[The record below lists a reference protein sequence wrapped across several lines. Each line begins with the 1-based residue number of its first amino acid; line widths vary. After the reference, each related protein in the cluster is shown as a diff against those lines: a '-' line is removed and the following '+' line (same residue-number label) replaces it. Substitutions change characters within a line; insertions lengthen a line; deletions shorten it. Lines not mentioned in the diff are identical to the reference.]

1 MTIKDIAKLSGVG
14 VSTVSRVLN
23 DRPDVS
29 EESRR
34 RVLEVIA
41 EHNYLP
47 NNSARSL
54 VRTKSDAI
62 GLVVRGVQNPFYTDI
77 IRAIEH
83 KLDLAGY
90 TMVMR
95 QIASCDDEVKC
106 GAVMEREKRLQG
118 LIFLGGRSDY
128 SPAELAL
135 LNVPFVCCT
144 YTNAYGTLDPSK
156 YSSVSIAD
164 EQEAYRAVMEL
175 AQKGHRR
182 IAALTADPDDSSIS
196 QLRYSGYARAL
207 RELGIPPEEEDV
219 ICADDFTVESG
230 CRAMRERLKRPAD
243 FTAVFA
249 IADDM
254 AIGAMR
260 ALRESGRSI
269 PEDCSIIAIDGINVS
284 EYIHPMLTT
293 LCQPMTA
300 MGTKSVELL
309 LGVIR
314 GGAHDHLTLPT
325 TLRVGESVRDLT
337 K

>member
-54 VRTKSDAI
+54 VRTKSDTV
-62 GLVVRGVQNPFYTDI
+62 GLVVRGAQNAFYTDI

-83 KLDLAGY
+83 GLDLAGC

-95 QIASCDDEVKC
+95 QIRSGDDEVKC
-106 GAVMEREKRLQG
+106 GAMMEREKRLQG
-118 LIFLGGRSDY
+118 IIFLGGRSDY
-128 SPAELAL
+128 SPAELASV
-135 LNVPFVCCT
+135 NVPFVCCS
-144 YTNAYGTLDPSK
+144 YTTSYGTLDPSR

-175 AQKGHRR
+175 AKRGHRR
-182 IAALTADPDDSSIS
+182 IAALTADPGDRSIS

-207 RELGIPPEEEDV
+207 RELGIPPEAEDV

-230 CRAMRERLKRPAD
+230 YRAMCERLKRPAD

-260 ALRESGRSI
+260 ALRESGRAI
-269 PEDCSIIAIDGINVS
+269 PEDCSIIAIDGLTVS
-284 EYIHPMLTT
+284 EYIFPMLTT
-293 LCQPMTA
+293 LCQPTGE
-300 MGTKSVELL
+300 MGARSVELL
-309 LGVIR
+309 LDAIR
-314 GGAHDHLTLPT
+314 SGTHRHLTLPT
-325 TLRVGESVRDLT
+325 TLRAGQSVRGLT

>member
-54 VRTKSDAI
+54 VRTKSDTV

-95 QIASCDDEVKC
+95 QIASGDNEVKC

-175 AQKGHRR
+175 AKKGHRR

-219 ICADDFTVESG
+219 ICRGRFHRGKRLPRHARAAEASGGLHRRLRHRGRYGDRRDARPARERAQHSRGLLHHRHRRHQCLRVHPSHAHHPLPADDGYGHEER
-230 CRAMRERLKRPAD
+230 RAAARCHPRRRARPSDAAD
-243 FTAVFA
+243 
-249 IADDM
+249 
-254 AIGAMR
+254 
-260 ALRESGRSI
+260 
-269 PEDCSIIAIDGINVS
+269 
-284 EYIHPMLTT
+284 HP
-293 LCQPMTA
+293 A
-300 MGTKSVELL
+300 
-309 LGVIR
+309 R
-314 GGAHDHLTLPT
+314 G
-325 TLRVGESVRDLT
+325 
-337 K
+337 